1 MVNSGIKILL
11 VNLFLLLAYLLPAQS
26 VRVKATSNK
35 DRILIGEPILL
46 QLEAE
51 SETVAGLGWFNL
63 DSIPHFEIIE
73 AGKQDTLAGSMG
85 KIISQSLTITSF
97 DSGSQV
103 IPQMA
108 ITLNNSRF
116 LTDSIK
122 IEVGYSTTDT
132 NQPYHDIRDIIEVPL
147 VEPLYVNYI
156 IAVLTILAIVALVLL
171 LRQKK
176 PLPEAEV
183 EQKGPRLSPFEKA
196 MVALTNLKAGKF
208 LESGQYKTYYI
219 QLNEVLR
226 DYCRAEN
233 LGAKPDSSN
242 SNLVVDLKPL
252 LLNDDL
258 FSLAQALRLADAVK
272 FARYQPTPEEQL
284 QVHEV
289 IRTSIEKINQ
299 QVHKKSS
306 T

>member
-11 VNLFLLLAYLLPAQS
+11 VHLFLMLANLLPAQS
-26 VRVKATSNK
+26 VRIKATANK

-51 SETVAGLGWFNL
+51 SETVAGIGWFNL

-73 AGKQDTLAGSMG
+73 TGKQDTLAGSMG
-85 KIISQSLTITSF
+85 KIISQSLIITSF

-122 IEVGYSTTDT
+122 IEVGYSTTDP
-132 NQPYHDIRDIIEVPL
+132 NQPYHDIRDIIEVSV

-156 IAVLTILAIVALVLL
+156 IAVLTIVAIVALILM

-176 PLPEAEV
+176 QLPELDV
-183 EQKGPRLSPFEKA
+183 EQKGPRLTPFEKA
-196 MVALTNLKAGKF
+196 IAALKNLKAGTF
-208 LESGQYKTYYI
+208 LETGQYKNYFI

-226 DYCRAEN
+226 NYCRAEN

-242 SNLVVDLKPL
+242 SSLVVDLKPL
-252 LLNDDL
+252 LLNEDL

-272 FARYQPTPEEQL
+272 FARYQPTTEEQE

-299 QVHKKSS
+299 QVHKKSA